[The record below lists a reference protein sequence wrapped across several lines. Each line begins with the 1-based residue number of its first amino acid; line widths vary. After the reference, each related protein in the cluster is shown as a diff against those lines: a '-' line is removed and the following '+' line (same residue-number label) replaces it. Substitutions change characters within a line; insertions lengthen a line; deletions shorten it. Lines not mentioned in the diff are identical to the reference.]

1 MRIIV
6 LAAALALTAG
16 AAFGQ
21 TTTTQTQQQPQPQ
34 AATSI
39 PTTAAPA
46 PVAPFTSAP
55 SLTPTPQPL
64 AATPTAPAVVATAAS
79 TGGFITLS
87 DGVVVPVF
95 GTELFTGAYAG
106 TRPGDRPEYVI
117 QPGDQISINLYGA
130 INVAGVQP
138 VDAAGN
144 VFVPSVGP
152 VHVGGLQASQLQ
164 SAISARVQTF
174 YTPAVGVYASIAQAG
189 SIGVYVSGDVLRP
202 GRYLGGPQDGVLFFL
217 SQAGGVDPARG
228 SFRNVTVQ
236 RNGAPI
242 ATYDLY
248 EFLLAGQTQPLRFR
262 DGDVV
267 VVAPRGA
274 MVGVTGAARNAF
286 AFEAP
291 RGAPTMTGADL
302 LPLARP
308 EANVTSVALR
318 GFRGAAPQS
327 AYYTLQ
333 DFRRVILRD
342 GDHVDLRS
350 DVFNEVVTIILQG
363 EVRGPNV
370 VVLPRNSTLSQL
382 LAQVDLANSD
392 VEPRFV
398 HIRRPGVAAEQR
410 RAIDEALYNLQKQLA
425 TLPAYSAEQAALAQ
439 AQGELLR
446 DFIAVARQVQPEGN
460 VAVYTNGQFNDVRLL
475 DGDTVVLPRRSDVV
489 LVSGEVLNP
498 GGLAFARGAKVT
510 DYVGRA
516 GGFTPSAN
524 TKRIVIRHPD
534 GSAEVGGRGTQP
546 GPGDNVVVVPKIA
559 SQWLQFAKDITQILF
574 QTAVTAGTVIRLT
587 EDSGNNSAPA
597 AAAPPA
603 IAR

>member
-1 MRIIV
+1 MRIIA
-6 LAAALALTAG
+6 LAAALALSVGGGAFAQTATQAQLLQQQQ
-16 AAFGQ
+16 AAQ
-21 TTTTQTQQQPQPQ
+21 AAQTQSAPIQ
-34 AATSI
+34 ATQAPAPSGAFTNAPSI
-39 PTTAAPA
+39 PTPIQPTA
-46 PVAPFTSAP
+46 TS
-55 SLTPTPQPL
+55 
-64 AATPTAPAVVATAAS
+64 PTAPGQVAAANS

-106 TRPGDRPEYVI
+106 TRPGDRPDYVI
-117 QPGDQISINLYGA
+117 QPGDQISINIYGA
-130 INVAGVQP
+130 INVSGVQP

-144 VFVPSVGP
+144 LFVPSVGP

-174 YTPAVGVYASIAQAG
+174 YTPAVGVYASIVQAG
-189 SIGVYVSGDVLRP
+189 SIGVYVTGDVLRP
-202 GRYLGGPQDGVLFFL
+202 GRYLGGPQDAVLFFL

-236 RNGAPI
+236 RGGAPI

-248 EFLLAGQTQPLRFR
+248 DFLLAGQTQPLRFR

-274 MVGVTGAARNAF
+274 MVGVTGLGRNAF

-318 GFRGAAPQS
+318 GFRGGSPQS

-350 DVFNEVVTIILQG
+350 DVFNEVVTVILQG
-363 EVRGPNV
+363 EVRGPNI

-398 HIRRPGVAAEQR
+398 HIRRPGIAAEQR
-410 RAIDEALYNLQKQLA
+410 RAIDESLYNLQKQLA

-439 AQGELLR
+439 AQGLLLR
-446 DFIAVARQVQPEGN
+446 DFIAAARQVQPEGN

-498 GGLAFARGAKVT
+498 GGLAFASDAKVT

-534 GSAEVGGRGTQP
+534 GSAEVGGRGTRP
-546 GPGDNVVVVPKIA
+546 GPGDNVVVVPKVA
-559 SQWLQFAKDITQILF
+559 SQWLQFAKDISQILF
-574 QTAVTAGTVIRLT
+574 QIAVTAGTVVRLS
-587 EDSGNNSAPA
+587 E
-597 AAAPPA
+597 
-603 IAR
+603 